1 MCMLKK
7 IRQEKILFLEKNIL
21 HYFQNSGRKN
31 LPWRKN
37 KVTPYE
43 VWVSEVMLQ
52 QTQVRRVTDYYKKF
66 MKRFPTIYDLSKVSW
81 KDFLPYYAG
90 LGYYRRGRNML
101 KTAQV
106 IVEDYG
112 GHFPRDKRQLM
123 SLPGVGDYTASAI
136 LSFAHNDP
144 HFAVDTNF
152 KKVFGRFFYGSR
164 KADVDFYY
172 YEKMVHTDY
181 KKFNAGVM
189 DFANDVCAKKPKC
202 SVCPISKQ
210 CTYSKEGGKQ
220 EITPIA
226 FKQKFPAKEAQVFLW
241 LHKDHKEYYSENPDA
256 FQVFVLLAP
265 FNTRENI
272 KDYFR
277 KKYHLELAVRPPYK
291 KVFIDGKPTLFVNA
305 QILLGKNEFGIFSK
319 ENASIL

>member
-1 MCMLKK
+1 MCMHKK
-7 IRQEKILFLEKNIL
+7 IRQEKILFFEKTILE
-21 HYFQNSGRKN
+21 YFQKSGRKN
-31 LPWRKN
+31 LLWRK
-37 KVTPYE
+37 KRVTPYE

-52 QTQVRRVTDYYKKF
+52 QTQVSRVTAYYKKF
-66 MKRFPTIYDLSKVSW
+66 IKRFPTINDLSKVSW

-101 KTAQV
+101 RTAQV

-112 GHFPRDKRQLM
+112 GNFPRDKKQLM

-136 LSFAHNDP
+136 LSFAYNDP
-144 HFAVDTNF
+144 HFAIDTNF
-152 KKVFGRFFYGSR
+152 KKVFGRFFCGSR
-164 KADVDFYY
+164 KADVDFHYF
-172 YEKMVHTDY
+172 EKMVHTDY

-202 SVCPISKQ
+202 VVCPISKQ
-210 CTYSKEGGKQ
+210 CTYYKERGKQ
-220 EITPIA
+220 EIVPIA

-241 LHKDHKEYYSENPDA
+241 LHNNHKEYYSENPDT
-256 FQVFVLLAP
+256 FKVFVLP
-265 FNTRENI
+265 SPINTREKI
-272 KDYFR
+272 KEYFR